1 MSGAIRLDDEPDHVR
16 LRVAFDWADE
26 AISAALR
33 MGASAEVLE
42 PEWLR
47 ESIVKR
53 ARAVV
58 ERYTQG
64 SVAAVPA

>member
-1 MSGAIRLDDEPDHVR
+1 
-16 LRVAFDWADE
+16 
-26 AISAALR
+26 